1 MIVDAEHSTTEA
13 NRRAWNARRY
23 DAWLSAFESPKAEA
37 ARIVADP
44 ERILRRLLPYLGQV
58 AGKRIWIVQG
68 SHGRIAVALAYLRAD
83 VTVIN
88 FSQENQRF
96 ALELAAAAEVT
107 IDYAVCDVLKAADLN
122 GACDFDVLVLEL
134 GILHYHQD
142 LDLFFAVMRKLA
154 VRGGTLVLNEFH
166 PLQRK
171 LFWTQGPRDYF
182 QTKLTEADVPNPDA
196 AGASLGKCLY
206 RFWTMGEIVTAV
218 IKAGFIVDRLDEH
231 PDWTDSANLGSVT
244 LLAHT

>member
-1 MIVDAEHSTTEA
+1 M
-13 NRRAWNARRY
+13 
-23 DAWLSAFESPKAEA
+23 
-37 ARIVADP
+37 
-44 ERILRRLLPYLGQV
+44 
-58 AGKRIWIVQG
+58 
-68 SHGRIAVALAYLRAD
+68 
-83 VTVIN
+83 
-88 FSQENQRF
+88 
-96 ALELAAAAEVT
+96 
-107 IDYAVCDVLKAADLN
+107 
-122 GACDFDVLVLEL
+122 LEL

-231 PDWTDSANLGSVT
+231 PDWTDSAIPGSVT
-244 LLAHT
+244 LLAHTWFLMKKQRIIVWQSIC

>member
-13 NRRAWNARRY
+13 NCRAWNARRY

-58 AGKRIWIVQG
+58 AGKRICNVQG

-83 VTVIN
+83 VTVID

-122 GACDFDVLVLEL
+122 GVCDFDVLVLEL

-154 VRGGTLVLNEFH
+154 VRGGTLV
-166 PLQRK
+166 
-171 LFWTQGPRDYF
+171 
-182 QTKLTEADVPNPDA
+182 
-196 AGASLGKCLY
+196 
-206 RFWTMGEIVTAV
+206 
-218 IKAGFIVDRLDEH
+218 
-231 PDWTDSANLGSVT
+231 
-244 LLAHT
+244 

>member
-1 MIVDAEHSTTEA
+1 M
-13 NRRAWNARRY
+13 
-23 DAWLSAFESPKAEA
+23 
-37 ARIVADP
+37 
-44 ERILRRLLPYLGQV
+44 
-58 AGKRIWIVQG
+58 
-68 SHGRIAVALAYLRAD
+68 
-83 VTVIN
+83 VID
-88 FSQENQRF
+88 FSLENQRF

-171 LFWTQGPRDYF
+171 LFWTQGPRDYL

-218 IKAGFIVDRLDEH
+218 IKAGFIVLMG
-231 PDWTDSANLGSVT
+231 PVNIF
-244 LLAHT
+244 LLIAGFFLLPVAVILMAAWIFAAGHLVGWF

>member
-1 MIVDAEHSTTEA
+1 MLGTRGGMMRGYLPLRAPKLRQRGVSPT
-13 NRRAWNARRY
+13 RRT
-23 DAWLSAFESPKAEA
+23 
-37 ARIVADP
+37 
-44 ERILRRLLPYLGQV
+44 LRRLSPYLGQV
-58 AGKRIWIVQG
+58 AGKRICNVQG

-96 ALELAAAAEVT
+96 ALELAAAAEVS

-154 VRGGTLVLNEFH
+154 VRGGTLV
-166 PLQRK
+166 
-171 LFWTQGPRDYF
+171 
-182 QTKLTEADVPNPDA
+182 
-196 AGASLGKCLY
+196 
-206 RFWTMGEIVTAV
+206 
-218 IKAGFIVDRLDEH
+218 
-231 PDWTDSANLGSVT
+231 
-244 LLAHT
+244 

>member
-1 MIVDAEHSTTEA
+1 MVDINLRPHLHCAMTVGAEHDVTDA
-13 NRRAWNARRY
+13 NRRAWNAQRY
-23 DAWLSAFESPKAEA
+23 EAWLSAFESPKAEA

-58 AGKRIWIVQG
+58 ADKRICNVQG
-68 SHGRIAVALAYLRAD
+68 SHGRVAVALAALRAE
-83 VTVIN
+83 VMVID
-88 FSQENQRF
+88 FSAENRRF

-154 VRGGTLVLNEFH
+154 VRGGVLVLNEFH
-166 PLQRK
+166 PLQR
-171 LFWTQGPRDYF
+171 
-182 QTKLTEADVPNPDA
+182 
-196 AGASLGKCLY
+196 
-206 RFWTMGEIVTAV
+206 
-218 IKAGFIVDRLDEH
+218 
-231 PDWTDSANLGSVT
+231 
-244 LLAHT
+244 